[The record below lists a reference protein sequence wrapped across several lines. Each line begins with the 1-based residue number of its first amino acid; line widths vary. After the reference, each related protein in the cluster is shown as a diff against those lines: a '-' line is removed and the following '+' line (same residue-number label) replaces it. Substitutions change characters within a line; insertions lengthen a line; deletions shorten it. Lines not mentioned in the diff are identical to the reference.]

1 MPRRFL
7 QNLALVLVAS
17 LFAVALW
24 ILHRELAA
32 FHYHDVIRHVNEL
45 SPRRVGAAVLLTVMN
60 YVVLTGYDWLAFRYI
75 RHPLRYGKIALASFI
90 GYAVSHNVGVAV
102 LSGASVRF
110 RFYSA
115 WGLSAVEI
123 SKVVAFCGLTFWL
136 GLLTLG
142 GVVFLVEPVQIP
154 ALLHLPLTSI
164 QPVGGLFLAA
174 SLAYLLWTVRR
185 KTPLKIR
192 EWDFALPTPRVAVA
206 QLVWS
211 SVDWVLA
218 GSVLYAL
225 LPAEASGSFA
235 AFLGVYLLAQLSGVV
250 SHIPGGLGVFETV
263 VVLFLS
269 PAVPTASLVASLVT
283 YRLIYYLLPLGVAV
297 VLLGVHEVLERR
309 EGITR
314 VTRFFGWWIPQVVPH
329 VLAFGIFVG
338 GAVLLFSG
346 AMPRVDS
353 RLAWLKDIVPLPVLE
368 VSHFLGS
375 VTGIALVLLAR
386 GVQQRLDA
394 AYFLSAGLLSAGVAL
409 SLLKGLDYE
418 EAVVLVVMLAA
429 LVPCR
434 HYFYRKASI
443 IAERFTPGWIT
454 AIVLVLV
461 SSVWL
466 GVFSY
471 KHIEYSNEL
480 WWRFSLAGDA
490 PRYLRATVGAIAVT
504 LVFAL
509 ARLLRPTPPEP
520 ARPGPDDLARALP
533 LIEGSRSTL
542 AYLALLGDKSL
553 FFDARGTAFIMY
565 GVEGRS
571 WVALGDPIGSDD
583 AKPALVWDFRELCDR
598 HGGWPVFYQV
608 DRDDL
613 PLYLDLGLTLLKL
626 GEEGRVPLGTFTL
639 EGGVRKGL
647 RHVHHRIVRAGCTFE
662 VVPVDEVAAL
672 LPTLHAVSDA
682 WLTEK
687 HTREKRFSLGSFHS
701 NYVSRFPIG
710 LVRQAGEVVAFAN
723 IWCGAG
729 KEELSV
735 DLMRHVP
742 GAPSGVMEYLF
753 VELMLWGQQRG
764 YQWFNLGMAP
774 LAGLESR
781 ALAPLWS
788 RVGAFIFHHGE
799 HFYNFRG
806 LREYKEKFTP
816 QWEPK
821 YLASPGGLALPR
833 IFTDIAALVSGGMT
847 GVIAK

>member
-1 MPRRFL
+1 
-7 QNLALVLVAS
+7 
-17 LFAVALW
+17 
-24 ILHRELAA
+24 
-32 FHYHDVIRHVNEL
+32 
-45 SPRRVGAAVLLTVMN
+45 
-60 YVVLTGYDWLAFRYI
+60 
-75 RHPLRYGKIALASFI
+75 
-90 GYAVSHNVGVAV
+90 
-102 LSGASVRF
+102 
-110 RFYSA
+110 
-115 WGLSAVEI
+115 
-123 SKVVAFCGLTFWL
+123 
-136 GLLTLG
+136 
-142 GVVFLVEPVQIP
+142 
-154 ALLHLPLTSI
+154 
-164 QPVGGLFLAA
+164 
-174 SLAYLLWTVRR
+174 
-185 KTPLKIR
+185 
-192 EWDFALPTPRVAVA
+192 
-206 QLVWS
+206 
-211 SVDWVLA
+211 
-218 GSVLYAL
+218 
-225 LPAEASGSFA
+225 
-235 AFLGVYLLAQLSGVV
+235 
-250 SHIPGGLGVFETV
+250 
-263 VVLFLS
+263 
-269 PAVPTASLVASLVT
+269 
-283 YRLIYYLLPLGVAV
+283 
-297 VLLGVHEVLERR
+297 
-309 EGITR
+309 
-314 VTRFFGWWIPQVVPH
+314 
-329 VLAFGIFVG
+329 
-338 GAVLLFSG
+338 
-346 AMPRVDS
+346 
-353 RLAWLKDIVPLPVLE
+353 
-368 VSHFLGS
+368 
-375 VTGIALVLLAR
+375 
-386 GVQQRLDA
+386 
-394 AYFLSAGLLSAGVAL
+394 
-409 SLLKGLDYE
+409 
-418 EAVVLVVMLAA
+418 
-429 LVPCR
+429 
-434 HYFYRKASI
+434 
-443 IAERFTPGWIT
+443 
-454 AIVLVLV
+454 
-461 SSVWL
+461 
-466 GVFSY
+466 
-471 KHIEYSNEL
+471 
-480 WWRFSLAGDA
+480 
-490 PRYLRATVGAIAVT
+490 VGAIAVT

-571 WVALGDPIGSDD
+571 WVALGDPVGSDD

-608 DRDDL
+608 DCDDL

-626 GEEGRVPLGTFTL
+626 GEEGRVPLGTFTI
-639 EGGVRKGL
+639 EGGARKGL

-735 DLMRHVP
+735 DLMRHMP

-799 HFYNFRG
+799 HFYNFQG